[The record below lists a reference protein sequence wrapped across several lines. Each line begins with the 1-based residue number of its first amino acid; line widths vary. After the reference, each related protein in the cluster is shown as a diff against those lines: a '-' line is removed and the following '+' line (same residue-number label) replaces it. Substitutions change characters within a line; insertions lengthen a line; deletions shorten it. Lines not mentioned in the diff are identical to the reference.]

1 MGRGPK
7 WKQTELENLKGMSA
21 AGWTV
26 AEMAESLGR
35 PEGGVR
41 ARMYILNLKSSG
53 QGRPKKVRWTAE
65 EDTALVAWAK
75 EEKPR
80 AWISKQLGRTEAAVA
95 TRLSALRRQGT
106 APRRLNKGHRS
117 VTERQE
123 AKAAM
128 KQTTMTVSAEY
139 LRDLE
144 QKAEKYD
151 ALVET
156 IRFLRAWMNEAEA

>member
-1 MGRGPK
+1 MGRGPT

-35 PEGGVR
+35 TKGGVR
-41 ARMYILNLKSSG
+41 SRMHILNLKSSG

-65 EDTALVAWAK
+65 EDTALAAWAK
-75 EEKPR
+75 EEKSR

-95 TRLSALRRQGT
+95 TRLSTLRRRGT
-106 APRRLNKGHRS
+106 APRRLNKGQRS

-128 KQTTMTVSAEY
+128 EHTMTVPAEY

>member
-1 MGRGPK
+1 MGRGPT
-7 WKQTELENLKGMSA
+7 WKQTELENLRGMSA

-35 PEGGVR
+35 TKGGVG
-41 ARMYILNLKSSG
+41 ARMRILNLKSSG
-53 QGRPKKVRWTAE
+53 KGRPKRVRWTAE
-65 EDTALVAWAK
+65 EDTVLVAWAK
-75 EEKPR
+75 EEKSC

-95 TRLSALRRQGT
+95 TRLSTLRRQGK
-106 APRRLNKGHRS
+106 APRRLGWRS
-117 VTERQE
+117 ATERQE

-128 KQTTMTVSAEY
+128 KHTTMTVSVEY

-156 IRFLRAWMNEAEA
+156 IRFLRAWMSEVKG

>member
-41 ARMYILNLKSSG
+41 ARMRILNMKTSG

-65 EDTALVAWAK
+65 EDTVLVAWAK
-75 EEKPR
+75 EAKSN

-95 TRLSALRRQGT
+95 ARLSTLRKRGI
-106 APRRLNKGHRS
+106 APRRLNKGRRS

-128 KQTTMTVSAEY
+128 ENTMTVSVEY

-156 IRFLRAWMNEAEA
+156 VRFLRAWMNEVEA